1 MHLLSDDGFLPPQ
14 KKKNKED
21 ETPSKS
27 QLLIWSSFAA
37 KGRESSQG
45 GGRWIQSLEA
55 ATTRPTRITVPLCAH
70 TQKKTPRRVNQHTNR
85 FN

>member
-1 MHLLSDDGFLPPQ
+1 MTDFFPL
-14 KKKNKED
+14 KKKDD

>member
-1 MHLLSDDGFLPPQ
+1 MHLLSDEGFSPL

-21 ETPSKS
+21 ETPIKS

-55 ATTRPTRITVPLCAH
+55 ATTRPTRITVH
-70 TQKKTPRRVNQHTNR
+70 KKKETLRVNQHTNR
-85 FN
+85 F

>member
-1 MHLLSDDGFLPPQ
+1 MTDFFPLK